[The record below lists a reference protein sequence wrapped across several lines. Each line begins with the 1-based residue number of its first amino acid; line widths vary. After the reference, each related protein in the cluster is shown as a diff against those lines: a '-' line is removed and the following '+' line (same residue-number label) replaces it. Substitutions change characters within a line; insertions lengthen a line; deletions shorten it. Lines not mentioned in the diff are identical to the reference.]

1 MDGRQVGVAAMSVT
15 AEHFLQPNFGKLP
28 SFMKRLFGSGQA
40 APAGAS
46 TIPFSIPRTSQT
58 PYGARS
64 FVSAGQGPL
73 TVIFESGLGDGK
85 EVWDT
90 VLQAVSAQARVVAY
104 DRAGYGQSEHST
116 GSRDGLQIVEE
127 LRAMLKAE
135 DIAPPYVLVGHSLGG
150 TFVKLFAC
158 LYPQEVAGVVLVDA
172 RPADFS
178 KRCRQMGV
186 MRLFYEPPLALFML
200 ARSVK
205 RAEFQAAPATQR
217 QVRAAGPFPKVPLIV
232 LTHRLKAIH
241 WPRGLMRDWASS
253 QQSLAGLS
261 SLGRIKVCDDS
272 GHYVHRD
279 RPDLVVR
286 AVLGVVAA
294 ARYRMSQSPRLSDA
308 HPAQN
313 G

>member
-1 MDGRQVGVAAMSVT
+1 MSVT
-15 AEHFLQPNFGKLP
+15 VEQISQPGFGNLP
-28 SFMKRLFGSGQA
+28 SFMRRLFGSETDAPPVA
-40 APAGAS
+40 ALPANAS
-46 TIPFSIPRTSQT
+46 RTSHT
-58 PYGARS
+58 PYGLRS

-85 EVWDT
+85 EVWNS
-90 VLQAVSAQARVVAY
+90 VLQAVSAQTRVVAY
-104 DRAGYGQSEHST
+104 DRAGYGQSERST
-116 GSRDGLQIVEE
+116 EQRDGVQIVEE
-127 LRAMLKAE
+127 LRAMLQAE
-135 DIAPPYVLVGHSLGG
+135 NIPPPYVLVGHSLGG

-172 RPADFS
+172 RHADFS
-178 KRCRQMGV
+178 RRCRQMGV

-200 ARSVK
+200 GRSAK
-205 RAEFQAAPATQR
+205 RAEFQAAPLTQK

-241 WPRGLMRDWASS
+241 WPRGLMRAWASS
-253 QQSLAGLS
+253 QRSLAGLS
-261 SLGRIKVCDDS
+261 TLGRIKVCDDS

-294 ARYRMSQSPRLSDA
+294 ARYRLSQSQRGSEI
-308 HPAQN
+308 QSR
-313 G
+313 